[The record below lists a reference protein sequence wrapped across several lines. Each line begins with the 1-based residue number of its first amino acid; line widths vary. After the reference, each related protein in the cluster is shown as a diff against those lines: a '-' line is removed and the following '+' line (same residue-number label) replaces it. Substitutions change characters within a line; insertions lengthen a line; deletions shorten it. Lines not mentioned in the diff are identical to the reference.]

1 MSYQVHIVFFYD
13 LTFILRGGEDGG
25 GVTGKKAVRDCLT
38 FVSVT
43 PAFKKKKKKC
53 FNETSRHRLM

>member
-43 PAFKKKKKKC
+43 PVDV
-53 FNETSRHRLM
+53 FNL